1 MTTKTD
7 YDVIILGTGIGGGL
21 LGSVLARHGVRVL
34 MIDSSK
40 HPRFAVGEA
49 TTPDT
54 SFRLKIL
61 SAKYDVPE
69 IANLGSFH
77 RLRDNVSPACGVKR
91 SFSFLYQ
98 REGLEQNPKETHQY
112 PTLAAPFG
120 PDCHFFRQDTDAY
133 LLSVAVEYGA
143 ETKQETRI
151 TDFEITADQ
160 VSVTTH
166 KGRQF
171 TAQYLVDAA
180 GFRSPVADKLGLRG
194 NPEEFFKTNSRSIFT
209 HMVGVKMYDMVGAA
223 RKEYELKYPLSQGT
237 LHHVIDG
244 GWFWVI
250 PFNNHREA
258 TNPICSVGLTL
269 DRNKYP
275 ETGKDAE
282 EEFFEFVNRYPSMKR
297 QFEGARAVRNWVS
310 TPRLQYC
317 SKQIVGDRYALLAH
331 AGGFIDPLFS
341 PGMNLTASSTDLLA
355 RHLLHAIKETGDFS
369 REAFKLVEDRFQY
382 NLKYFDRV
390 VGTAFM
396 SWCDYDLW
404 DAWFRVWVVGVL
416 VATEL
421 NANLFMRYLQT
432 GDVKVLDDSG
442 SFPYAAVLGAK
453 FEEHA
458 KVYDAMYEDIE
469 RFERG
474 EIDAKT
480 AADRIRRG
488 FKGLKYIPTHW
499 RWDDATVRTTPTFT
513 LWGMTRMYFWYYFR
527 SPKAIRRAL
536 FNWSAWTAYKAIFRS
551 IFDTGRA
558 NARRTRSF
566 TRDVFQ
572 AWNREWDQQ
581 SRPARIAS
589 ERKYDFIVTT
599 SPRSAMEEAPA
610 GVPSAPTS
618 PEFLSG
624 D

>member
-1 MTTKTD
+1 MTTTTD
-7 YDVIILGTGIGGGL
+7 YDVIILGTGIGGTM
-21 LGSVLARHGVRVL
+21 LGAVLARQGIRVL
-34 MIDSSK
+34 LIDSAA

-69 IANLGSFH
+69 IANLSAFH
-77 RLRDNVSPACGVKR
+77 KLRDNVSPACGVKR

-98 REGLEQNPKETHQY
+98 REGQEQNPKESHQY
-112 PTLAAPFG
+112 PTLAAPMG

-133 LLSVAVEYGA
+133 MLAVAVSYGA
-143 ETKQETRI
+143 ETRQQTRV
-151 TDFEITADQ
+151 TDFEIAPDHI
-160 VSVTTH
+160 SVTTE
-166 KGRQF
+166 KGQKY

-180 GFRSPVADKLGLRG
+180 GYRSPVAVKLGLRG
-194 NPEEFFKTNSRSIFT
+194 NTEEFFKTNSRSMFT
-209 HMVGVKMYDMVGAA
+209 HMVNVKMYDVVGADP
-223 RKEYELKYPLSQGT
+223 KEYELKYPLSQGT

-250 PFNNHREA
+250 PFNNHVDS
-258 TNPICSVGLTL
+258 TNPLCSVGLTL
-269 DRNKYP
+269 DCNKYP
-275 ETGKDAE
+275 ESGMDAE
-282 EEFFEFVNRYPSMKR
+282 EEFFQFVNRYPSLKR
-297 QFEGARAVRNWVS
+297 QFENARAVRNWVT

-317 SKQIVGDRYALLAH
+317 STQTVGDRYALLCH
-331 AGGFIDPLFS
+331 AAGFIDPLFS

-355 RHLLHAIKETGDFS
+355 RHLLQAFRETGDFS

-396 SWCDYDLW
+396 SFGDFDLW

-421 NANLFMRYLQT
+421 NANLYMRYQQT

-458 KVYDAMYEDIE
+458 KVYDAMYEEIE
-469 RFERG
+469 RYERG

-488 FKGLKYIPTHW
+488 FKGLTYVPTHW
-499 RWDDATVRTTPTFT
+499 RWDDPTVRTTPTFT
-513 LWGMTRMYFWYYFR
+513 LWGMTRMYFWYYFK
-527 SPKAIRRAL
+527 SPKAVRNQL
-536 FNWSAWTAYKAIFRS
+536 FNWSAWTAYKYIFKSILDSYKASRS
-551 IFDTGRA
+551 RKHRFV
-558 NARRTRSF
+558 
-566 TRDVFQ
+566 RDVFK
-572 AWNREWDQQ
+572 AWNKEW
-581 SRPARIAS
+581 RPKKTLEPAAKVDRQ
-589 ERKYDFIVTT
+589 R
-599 SPRSAMEEAPA
+599 EAPWSQEWL
-610 GVPSAPTS
+610 PDKTS
-618 PEFLSG
+618 